1 MKIPKRALRIKVRF
15 STLWGRLEWIILAV
29 WIAHF
34 FYFYFVKNL
43 WRKSMAYV
51 RLQLNSLSP
60 QTRQYIFSW
69 TTPPPLTKHTY
80 FKDDSLLIS
89 LMTKILCVELFQATF
104 THQRSQYTSN
114 IKLETLLSSLLRK
127 KTLWKFFG
135 RRLWV
140 EHLIYRE

>member
-1 MKIPKRALRIKVRF
+1 
-15 STLWGRLEWIILAV
+15 
-29 WIAHF
+29 
-34 FYFYFVKNL
+34 
-43 WRKSMAYV
+43 MAYV

-69 TTPPPLTKHTY
+69 TTPPPLTKRTY

-114 IKLETLLSSLLRK
+114 IKLETLLSSLLCK
-127 KTLWKFFG
+127 KTL
-135 RRLWV
+135 
-140 EHLIYRE
+140 

>member
-60 QTRQYIFSW
+60 HTSQYTYSW
-69 TTPPPLTKHTY
+69 TIRPPSKHTY
-80 FKDDSLLIS
+80 FLDDSLLIS
-89 LMTKILCVELFQATF
+89 LMTKILCVELFEATF

-114 IKLETLLSSLLRK
+114 IKLETLLSSLLCK
-127 KTLWKFFG
+127 KTFWKFFG